1 METGDRKLNEVKK
14 VTDMAY
20 VPVIMADGSVGQ
32 IAKSDLASVVAGIL
46 NPGYVNKFNVKPSE
60 NGYVKLYTTKANGNS
75 CALITL
81 HRYNNRPMA
90 VICVYLH
97 PERTDDTL
105 VCKYII
111 GEKNSTSYDLNLY
124 YTANSDG
131 SYSIYSTH
139 TYFYPSSVSFLLNHN
154 TIVNNEAI
162 SSLPSGATEANI
174 VHDVFGYNSLAE
186 LSGGVAGMLG
196 NPVGTK
202 GYIENVYPNISSYD
216 EVVSSGIYT
225 VSDSVSVSPKNG
237 VLVVNAS
244 SAVVCQTFYEQN
256 GVNQSRLRWYGNWT
270 DWQRID
276 NFGYNTLEELAAAL
290 KPLM

>member
-1 METGDRKLNEVKK
+1 MADKKLNEVTK

-20 VPVIMADGSVGQ
+20 VPVIMADGSIGQ

-60 NGYVKLYTTKANGNS
+60 NGYVKLYTTKSNGNS

-97 PERTDDTL
+97 PERTVDTL

-111 GEKNSTSYDLNLY
+111 GEKNSTSYDLKLY

-139 TYFYPSSVSFLLNHN
+139 TYLYPSSVSFLLNHN
-154 TIVNNEAI
+154 TIVNNETI

-174 VHDVFGYNSLAE
+174 VHNVFGYNSLAE
-186 LSGGVAGMLG
+186 LAGGVAENIGLSSTLKVVTAKSTASVLSEIPGVIVLKRVINDTAWIVMASFNKTSVSLVYAS
-196 NPVGTK
+196 NPTLFKFGEDSDNTFNLYAEN
-202 GYIENVYPNISSYD
+202 GIAYIKYNSTYTATFNVY
-216 EVVSSGIYT
+216 
-225 VSDSVSVSPKNG
+225 
-237 VLVVNAS
+237 
-244 SAVVCQTFYEQN
+244 
-256 GVNQSRLRWYGNWT
+256 
-270 DWQRID
+270 
-276 NFGYNTLEELAAAL
+276 TL
-290 KPLM
+290 